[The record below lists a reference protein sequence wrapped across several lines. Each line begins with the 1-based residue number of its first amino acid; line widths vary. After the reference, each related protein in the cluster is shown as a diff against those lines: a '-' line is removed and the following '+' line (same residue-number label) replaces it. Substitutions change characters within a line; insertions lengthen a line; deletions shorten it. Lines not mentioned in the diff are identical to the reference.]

1 MSDCTQPGF
10 FPVQCDESTAGFLKG
25 WRPVALA
32 FFAFAATCTQAAPVD
47 VYRGTLGGAD
57 VVMELGQPKPGGER
71 EGRYFYVRN
80 GVDIPLKGTQ
90 GALAEALPVNDEW
103 RRAQKSDLPLFADA
117 KQRSMQWRLQPQGD
131 ALVGAWV
138 DGFKGKKLSLSLK
151 RIAKYDPEKIAPQ
164 GVEAVTN
171 AIVQGYGSSV
181 SQGVAL
187 SAQSTPY
194 DYLKVAEQKL
204 EQGREVVV
212 NPSLAWRPVRDAR
225 TKFWY
230 PRLTRHPDAKIL
242 SQTNAVLEQWHW
254 GMNLEALGCVGS
266 IYLSSGPEAG
276 SLGNYNNE
284 EIKVSYLSS
293 ALMSVVESGSN
304 GCGGA
309 HPNNHFDPF
318 VLDLLHGGYMDFTR
332 MFKGAK
338 YGEYR
343 LEFSPQMSGFI
354 QKTLVS
360 QSGLH
365 NDRECNEFLPEYMA
379 LMLNKPDKMSS
390 VISGIGHA
398 MGACLGS
405 GVDVAFKKLKSY
417 LKPGA
422 ERYFQP

>member
-1 MSDCTQPGF
+1 MSDCTQPGS
-10 FPVQCDESTAGFLKG
+10 FPVQCDKHTTGFLKG

-32 FFAFAATCTQAAPVD
+32 FFAFAVTGVQAAPVD

-57 VVMELGQPKPGGER
+57 VVMELGQPKAGGER

-80 GVDIPLKGTQ
+80 GVDIPLKGTL
-90 GALAEALPVNDEW
+90 GALAEALPINDEW
-103 RRAQKSDLPLFADA
+103 RRAQSDWPVFSDA

-131 ALVGAWV
+131 FLLGEWV
-138 DGFKGKKLSLSLK
+138 DGFKGKKLPLSLK

-164 GVEAVTN
+164 GVEAVTKT
-171 AIVQGYGSSV
+171 IVQGYGSSV
-181 SQGVAL
+181 SKGVAL
-187 SAQSTPY
+187 TTQSAPY
-194 DYLKVAEQKL
+194 DYLKMIEQKL

-212 NPSLAWRPVRDAR
+212 NPALAWRPVRDAR
-225 TKFWY
+225 TRFWY

-242 SQTNAVLEQWHW
+242 SQTNALLELRHW
-254 GMNLEALGCVGS
+254 EMNLEALGCAGS

-276 SLGNYNNE
+276 SLGNYNHE
-284 EIKVSYLSS
+284 EVKVSYLSS

-318 VLDLLHGGYMDFTR
+318 VLDLLRGGYMDFTR
-332 MFKGAK
+332 LFKGAK

-343 LEFSPQMSGFI
+343 LELSPQMTGFI
-354 QKTLVS
+354 QKNLVS
-360 QSGLH
+360 QSEPH
-365 NDRECNEFLPEYMA
+365 DDRECNDFLPEYMA
-379 LMLNKPDKMSS
+379 LMLNKPDKMSF

-405 GVDVAFKKLKSY
+405 GVDISFKKLQPY
-417 LKPGA
+417 LKPDA

>member
-1 MSDCTQPGF
+1 MSDCTQPGS
-10 FPVQCDESTAGFLKG
+10 FPVQCDERTAGLLKG

-71 EGRYFYVRN
+71 VGRYFYVRN
-80 GVDIPLKGTQ
+80 GVDIPLKGTL

-103 RRAQKSDLPLFADA
+103 RRAQSDWPLFADA

-131 ALVGAWV
+131 FLMGEWV
-138 DGFKGKKLSLSLK
+138 DGFKGKKLPLSLK

-181 SQGVAL
+181 SKGVAL
-187 SAQSTPY
+187 STQSAPY

-212 NPSLAWRPVRDAR
+212 NPSLAWRPVRDPR
-225 TKFWY
+225 TRFWY

-242 SQTNAVLEQWHW
+242 SQINTLLELRHW
-254 GMNLEALGCVGS
+254 KMSLEALGCVGS
-266 IYLSSGPEAG
+266 IYLSDGPEAG
-276 SLGNYNNE
+276 SMGNYNNE

-318 VLDLLHGGYMDFTR
+318 VLDLLRGGYMDFTR
-332 MFKGAK
+332 LFKGAK

-343 LEFSPQMSGFI
+343 LELSPQMSGFI
-354 QKTLVS
+354 QKKLVS
-360 QSGLH
+360 QSGPH
-365 NDRECNEFLPEYMA
+365 DDRECNEFLPEYMA
-379 LMLNKPDKMSS
+379 LMLNKPDKMSF

-405 GVDVAFKKLKSY
+405 GVDISFKKLVPY
-417 LKPGA
+417 IKPDA

>member
-1 MSDCTQPGF
+1 MSDCTQPGS
-10 FPVQCDESTAGFLKG
+10 FPVQCDECTEGLLKG

-32 FFAFAATCTQAAPVD
+32 FFAFAATCAQAAPVD
-47 VYRGTLGGAD
+47 VYRGTLGGVN
-57 VVMELGQPKPGGER
+57 VVMELGQPKAGGER

-80 GVDIPLKGTQ
+80 GVDIPLKGTL

-117 KQRSMQWRLQPQGD
+117 KQRSMQWRLQHRGD
-131 ALVGAWV
+131 ALVGEWV
-138 DGFKGKKLSLSLK
+138 DGFKGKNLPLSLK

-187 SAQSTPY
+187 SVQSTPY

-225 TKFWY
+225 TRFWY

-242 SQTNAVLEQWHW
+242 SQTNALLELRHW
-254 GMNLEALGCVGS
+254 EMNLEALGCAGS

-276 SLGNYNNE
+276 SLGNYNHE
-284 EIKVSYLSS
+284 EVKVSYLSS

-318 VLDLLHGGYMDFTR
+318 VLDLLRGGDMDFTR
-332 MFKGAK
+332 LFKGAK

-343 LEFSPQMSGFI
+343 LEFSPQMTGFI
-354 QKTLVS
+354 QKSLVN
-360 QSGLH
+360 QPEPH
-365 NDRECNEFLPEYMA
+365 DDRECNDFLPEYMA
-379 LMLNKPDKMSS
+379 LMLNKPDKMSF

-405 GVDVAFKKLKSY
+405 GVNISFKKLQPY
-417 LKPGA
+417 LKPDA

>member
-10 FPVQCDESTAGFLKG
+10 FPVQCDERTTIFLKG

-32 FFAFAATCTQAAPVD
+32 FFAFAVMGVQAASVD

-57 VVMELGQPKPGGER
+57 VVMELGQPKASGER

-80 GVDIPLKGTQ
+80 GIDIPLKGAQ

-103 RRAQKSDLPLFADA
+103 RRAQSDWPVFSDA
-117 KQRSMQWRLQPQGD
+117 KQRSMQWRLQSQGD
-131 ALVGAWV
+131 FLVGEWV
-138 DGFKGKKLSLSLK
+138 DGFQGKKLPLSLQ
-151 RIAKYDPEKIAPQ
+151 RIAKYDPEKIAPH
-164 GVEAVTN
+164 GVETVSN

-194 DYLKVAEQKL
+194 DYLKMAEQKL
-204 EQGREVVV
+204 EQGKEVVI
-212 NPSLAWRPVRDAR
+212 NPSLAWRLVRDAR
-225 TKFWY
+225 TRFWY
-230 PRLTRHPDAKIL
+230 PRLTRHPDAEIL
-242 SQTNAVLEQWHW
+242 SQTNALLEQRHW

-284 EIKVSYLSS
+284 EVKVSYLSS

-318 VLDLLHGGYMDFTR
+318 VLDLLRGGYMDFTR
-332 MFKGAK
+332 LFKSAK

-343 LEFSPQMSGFI
+343 LEFSSQMTDFI
-354 QKTLVS
+354 QKTVAS
-360 QSGLH
+360 QHESP
-365 NDRECNEFLPEYMA
+365 DDSECNDFLPEYMA
-379 LMLNKPDKMSS
+379 LMLNKPDKMSF

-398 MGACLGS
+398 MGVCLGS
-405 GVDVAFKKLKSY
+405 GVDISFKKLKSY
-417 LKPGA
+417 IKPGA